1 MVTLSIIIPVYN
13 LELYIRRCL
22 NSVIEQTYKE
32 LEIIVVNDGSKDG
45 SLKILEEYASKDS
58 RVSYR

>member
-13 LELYIRRCL
+13 LELFIRRCL

-45 SLKILEEYASKDS
+45 S
-58 RVSYR
+58 

>member
-13 LELYIRRCL
+13 LELYIQRCL

-32 LEIIVVNDGSKDG
+32 LEIIVVNDGSEDG
-45 SLKILEEYASKDS
+45 SLKIMEA
-58 RVSYR
+58 